1 LRKED
6 EKTMQIVLKILLFAV
21 ACYGL
26 CKFGEN
32 CVWLIHHAAFFGFTA
47 DDLGAVFSTHP
58 GAQIAREAL
67 APFFAQ
73 IVVQFTSASV
83 CIWLALRGKPLDRF
97 SRVPL
102 ER

>member
-1 LRKED
+1 
-6 EKTMQIVLKILLFAV
+6 MQIVVKILLFAV
-21 ACYGL
+21 ACYGF
-26 CKFGEN
+26 CKFGGS

-67 APFFAQ
+67 APFVAR
-73 IVVQFTSASV
+73 IVVQFASASV
-83 CIWLALRGKPLDRF
+83 CIWLALRGKSVGRLFRIPA
-97 SRVPL
+97 